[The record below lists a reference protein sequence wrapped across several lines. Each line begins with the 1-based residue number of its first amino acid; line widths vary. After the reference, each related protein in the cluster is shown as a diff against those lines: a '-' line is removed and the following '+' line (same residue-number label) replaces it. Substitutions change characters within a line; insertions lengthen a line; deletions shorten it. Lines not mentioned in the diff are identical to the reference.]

1 MVTVFLKNG
10 ENVQMPLEHLEDFIY
25 ANKDKIET
33 RFHQRRGA
41 RRGDL
46 PSNDTAATST
56 SSR

>member
-1 MVTVFLKNG
+1 MVTVYLKNG

-25 ANKDKIET
+25 ANKDKIQT

-41 RRGDL
+41 RRFDV
-46 PSNDTAATST
+46 PSNDTATST